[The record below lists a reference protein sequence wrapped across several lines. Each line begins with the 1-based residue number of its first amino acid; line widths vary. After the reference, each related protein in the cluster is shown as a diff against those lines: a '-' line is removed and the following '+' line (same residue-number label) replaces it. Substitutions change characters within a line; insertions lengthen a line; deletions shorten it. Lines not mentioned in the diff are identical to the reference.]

1 MMWQSEFGTADYRHH
16 VHVLASESVCMTW
29 KHPNGWVM
37 QVYPYG
43 CIKAQNPSASTLVEG
58 HDIRGTP
65 GLLQA
70 LASRPGAFITLGNVA
85 KSV

>member
-1 MMWQSEFGTADYRHH
+1 MWQSDFRIAKYVYH
-16 VHVLASESVCMTW
+16 VHMHASDSVCMTW
-29 KHPNGWVM
+29 KHLNDWVT

-43 CIKAQNPSASTLVEG
+43 CIEAQNASARTLVEG

-65 GLLQA
+65 ALLQA